1 MGISLFAAYGYCC
14 FLLFYERFHTERSPN
29 GAAVHVAVPR
39 TEAVF
44 CLIRRVKPDEVP
56 ELYGGVVL
64 WT

>member
-1 MGISLFAAYGYCC
+1 
-14 FLLFYERFHTERSPN
+14 LLFYERFHTERSPN